1 MGWNRVAAALVLLLL
16 FGSASVAQANDGDR
30 LILGRENTA
39 ESPTVLDAGFGEPD
53 ITALT
58 VNNPHGDGAIE
69 ASCVTNDCYVLR
81 AITQGGVGLLT
92 EGEVGVSAHAS
103 PHGIG
108 VSTHGGI
115 DGSDGMA
122 LYAAGPTVFT
132 RSGVVTI
139 PAGSAEAT
147 VRLRDSEAA
156 GKLTSQSFV
165 LATPQQRSAARVFVR
180 AAVADV
186 STNSFTIYLSKVAR
200 TGVRV
205 GWFVV
210 N

>member
-1 MGWNRVAAALVLLLL
+1 MSSIRLIAAFVILVIVGNAGLAH
-16 FGSASVAQANDGDR
+16 ASDGDR
-30 LILGRENTA
+30 LILGQKNTA

-58 VNNPHGDGAIE
+58 VNNPHGAGAIK
-69 ASCVTNDCYVLR
+69 ATCVTNDCYSVWAR
-81 AITQGGVGLLT
+81 AERGVGVLA
-92 EGEVGVSAHAS
+92 EGEVAVSGSAEPHGVGVSAH
-103 PHGIG
+103 G
-108 VSTHGGI
+108 T

-139 PAGSAEAT
+139 PAGAARAK
-147 VRLRDSEAA
+147 VRLQDYEAA
-156 GKLTSQSFV
+156 GSLTSQSFILTTPQERSARIFV
-165 LATPQQRSAARVFVR
+165 LA
-180 AAVADV
+180 AVPDV
-186 STNSFTIYLSKVAR
+186 STNSFTIYLSKR
-200 TGVRV
+200 TRASVRV